1 MRSADIITIELGGCW
16 NGRYGSAPCPVCQ
29 PERRRE
35 QNALTLSD
43 GYKGLLAHCKKSGCS
58 FRDIAAAAGVG
69 PDSAG
74 GLAYARPDP
83 VETAK
88 RRAKA
93 QAEEIKRS
101 AQAQRVWDEALPIAN
116 TTAETYLRGRGITC
130 ALPST
135 LRYHPEAWHGATAQR
150 LPAMVALAEGS
161 TGFAVHRTY
170 LLPDGSGKALV
181 EPAKAMLGSVTGG
194 AVRLS
199 EAHGPIVVAEG
210 IETALSLTSGL
221 IGGPVTAWAAL
232 STSGIRGLKLPPTQ
246 GRITVAPDG
255 DAAGHA
261 AATAL
266 AERAHA
272 LGWSVSLLPAPKGYD
287 WNDVLTG
294 KGGAA

>member
-1 MRSADIITIELGGCW
+1 
-16 NGRYGSAPCPVCQ
+16 
-29 PERRRE
+29 
-35 QNALTLSD
+35 
-43 GYKGLLAHCKKSGCS
+43 
-58 FRDIAAAAGVG
+58 
-69 PDSAG
+69 
-74 GLAYARPDP
+74 
-83 VETAK
+83 
-88 RRAKA
+88 
-93 QAEEIKRS
+93 
-101 AQAQRVWDEALPIAN
+101 
-116 TTAETYLRGRGITC
+116 
-130 ALPST
+130 
-135 LRYHPEAWHGATAQR
+135 
-150 LPAMVALAEGS
+150 MVALVEGS

-199 EAHGPIVVAEG
+199 EAHGPLVVAEG
-210 IETALSLTSGL
+210 IETALSFASGL
-221 IGGPVTAWAAL
+221 IEGPVTAWAAL
-232 STSGIRGLKLPPTQ
+232 STSGIRGLKLPTTQ

-272 LGWSVSLLPAPKGYD
+272 LGWSVSLLSAPEGYD

>member
-1 MRSADIITIELGGCW
+1 
-16 NGRYGSAPCPVCQ
+16 
-29 PERRRE
+29 
-35 QNALTLSD
+35 
-43 GYKGLLAHCKKSGCS
+43 
-58 FRDIAAAAGVG
+58 
-69 PDSAG
+69 
-74 GLAYARPDP
+74 
-83 VETAK
+83 
-88 RRAKA
+88 
-93 QAEEIKRS
+93 
-101 AQAQRVWDEALPIAN
+101 
-116 TTAETYLRGRGITC
+116 
-130 ALPST
+130 
-135 LRYHPEAWHGATAQR
+135 
-150 LPAMVALAEGS
+150 MVALVEGS

-199 EAHGPIVVAEG
+199 EAHGPLVVAEG
-210 IETALSLTSGL
+210 IETALSLASGL

-232 STSGIRGLKLPPTQ
+232 STSGIRGLKLPQAQ

-272 LGWSVSLLPAPKGYD
+272 LGWSVSLLSAPEGYD